1 MFLNTLQLMS
11 HLPLIKS
18 QMPAPANYFMSQF
31 LDLSRFNVVWPLLK
45 DFAIQNSYYKE
56 GALNM
61 TFEAYGY
68 ASMYIWG
75 NTPSLIIL
83 AFVIFAFW
91 GLSFLKDIFVNSTNR
106 VCVGWIRDRF
116 MLNKHSAWMTNFALR
131 FWYEAFIFVC
141 ISVLISLN
149 KSEQEN
155 VVPELNEKHDPESE
169 HAQIDKIVA
178 SILLSMI
185 LATLIFALWQVM
197 AEYFLTKYSHV
208 KKYCLD
214 IKQSAEAKAD
224 ARADLKNAL
233 RMEDS

>member
-1 MFLNTLQLMS
+1 
-11 HLPLIKS
+11 
-18 QMPAPANYFMSQF
+18 
-31 LDLSRFNVVWPLLK
+31 
-45 DFAIQNSYYKE
+45 
-56 GALNM
+56 M

-106 VCVGWIRDRF
+106 VCFGWIRDRF

-141 ISVLISLN
+141 ISALISLN

-155 VVPELNEKHDPESE
+155 VVPELSEKHDPESE
-169 HAQIDKIVA
+169 HAKIDKIVA

-214 IKQSAEAKAD
+214 IKQSADAKAD

-233 RMEDS
+233 RMEDSQKLNLKSLFETSRSFSEPPKTFSNDFSEPIKALQLNVQSNEEEEK